1 MEQKSRVNNC
11 NLKNKMVVI
20 VDDFAGE
27 VAIEKFNN
35 EMKTRS
41 LDGTEVFVL

>member
-1 MEQKSRVNNC
+1 
-11 NLKNKMVVI
+11 MVVI
-20 VDDFAGE
+20 VDDFAGK
-27 VAIEKFNN
+27 VATEKFNN

>member
-1 MEQKSRVNNC
+1 MI
-11 NLKNKMVVI
+11 VV

-35 EMKTRS
+35 EIKTRS
-41 LDGTEVFVL
+41 LNGTEVFIL

>member
-1 MEQKSRVNNC
+1 MI
-11 NLKNKMVVI
+11 VI
-20 VDDFAGE
+20 VDDIAGK